1 MNEEFHHTL
10 QRRKKYE
17 VKHTEIVAG
26 KRQQMAMNEEALGA
40 GLKYDNEGHS
50 KASSIEI

>member
-40 GLKYDNEGHS
+40 GLKYDNEGHF